1 MGDCG
6 CQTAPTPGIY
16 CGCRPVCEG
25 FVDCFLLPFLQS
37 GCGKCLINNIF
48 GPTWRTCD
56 AIIGNDNKDPD
67 RPSGLN
73 AVKAVVVLT
82 IRPVKDLAKYKEV
95 YDKYAKDVQ
104 ASNAGVRCFFS
115 FVDKSRESTVLQVGW
130 YDSPEVL
137 AAIPTDPAVE
147 ACYPET
153 VADGAAFG
161 AVWGNRND
169 VVKKALASRG
179 VAYEFGSL
187 PRGFMKSAPHSGFDP
202 TLYPGP
208 PIIWMSKRWV
218 MPGRN
223 PNSAYA
229 ADRAWQHPLSVLC

>member
-1 MGDCG
+1 MVCG
-6 CQTAPTPGIY
+6 AP
-16 CGCRPVCEG
+16 CGG
-25 FVDCFLLPFLQS
+25 A
-37 GCGKCLINNIF
+37 GCNEIHARYLSAPHTHNVPC
-48 GPTWRTCD
+48 
-56 AIIGNDNKDPD
+56 
-67 RPSGLN
+67 
-73 AVKAVVVLT
+73 
-82 IRPVKDLAKYKEV
+82 Y
-95 YDKYAKDVQ
+95 
-104 ASNAGVRCFFS
+104 
-115 FVDKSRESTVLQVGW
+115 GW